1 MGTLEVLPKGARAA
15 MGMGELIIV
24 LIVVLLVFGAN
35 KIPQLG
41 DGLGKA
47 VRNFKKG
54 MHEDPAID
62 VTPPKAA
69 PPAAPGQGEPPKQP

>member
-1 MGTLEVLPKGARAA
+1 
-15 MGMGELIIV
+15 MGELIIV

-47 VRNFKKG
+47 IRNFKKG
-54 MHEDPAID
+54 VKEDPAVD
-62 VTPPKAA
+62 VTPRPPVRRD
-69 PPAAPGQGEPPKQP
+69 PPAGSGGSQPG

>member
-1 MGTLEVLPKGARAA
+1 

-54 MHEDPAID
+54 MSEDPAID
-62 VTPPKAA
+62 VTPPKPGA
-69 PPAAPGQGEPPKQP
+69 PATGQQAPAKPAVQQPAKPPYES